1 MQGVPTIYMH
11 AENSPQRLVVGRG
24 WGHTTADTMDKVD
37 HRNLQE
43 GAMIAARLL
52 LRLANQEE
60 KLAKHTPLKKII
72 EHLKKKKMKKML
84 EIQKKWHPQ
93 SVR

>member
-1 MQGVPTIYMH
+1 
-11 AENSPQRLVVGRG
+11 
-24 WGHTTADTMDKVD
+24 MDKVD

-43 GAMIAARLL
+43 GAMVATRLL
-52 LRLANQEE
+52 LRLADQEE

-72 EHLKKKKMKKML
+72 EHLEKNTMKKIL